1 MAVEFVSTSS
11 TPASAD
17 LRIVVGRIGRAHGL
31 RGQVAVEPR
40 TDEPEVRFAPGAQVF
55 AQDGAEFV
63 VSATSWHSGRML
75 VSFVGVDDRT
85 AAEAL
90 RGTVLEIDVDP
101 KALPAEAESFY
112 DHQLIGLTAQTP
124 NSENLGTVSDVVHAP
139 GQDLL
144 IVLTRQGQEVMVPFV
159 AQIVPE
165 VDLDGGRLIVSAPD
179 GMFDIDESTN
189 DLDRSS

>member
-1 MAVEFVSTSS
+1 M
-11 TPASAD
+11 
-17 LRIVVGRIGRAHGL
+17 
-31 RGQVAVEPR
+31 AVEPR

-55 AQDGAEFV
+55 AQDGAELV
-63 VSATSWHSGRML
+63 VSATSWHSGRMM
-75 VSFVGVDDRT
+75 VSFLGVDDRT

-101 KALPAEAESFY
+101 TVLPAEAESFY

-124 NSENLGTVSDVVHAP
+124 SAENLGTVSEVVHAP

-144 IVLTRQGQEVMVPFV
+144 VVLTGLGQEVMVPFV

-165 VDLDGGRLIVSAPD
+165 VDLDGGRVIVSAPD
-179 GMFDIDESTN
+179 GMFDTDEPPS
-189 DLDRSS
+189 DSDRPS